1 MKPVGDLP
9 ASRDQINIHA
19 EELSGAIKT
28 KQLRNSTLS
37 SWKFCVSYPSIQSWY
52 KAVA

>member
-1 MKPVGDLP
+1 MKPVGNLP

-28 KQLRNSTLS
+28 KQLRNQHSQLLEILCLLS
-37 SWKFCVSYPSIQSWY
+37 LDSELG
-52 KAVA
+52 